1 MNGQIVAATPTAP
14 MAGQNQKIASRLAGM
29 CSADI
34 VLRQIGHST
43 LFISQPPVRHG
54 HSRKLYS

>member
-1 MNGQIVAATPTAP
+1 
-14 MAGQNQKIASRLAGM
+14 M

-54 HSRKLYS
+54 HSRKLYF